1 MLRSRYRRITF
12 FFARLLLGLA
22 YWEVLLPRLGLR
34 SVSQRTRSDR
44 LRKSAVRMRS
54 LAIEMGGVMIKI
66 GQFLSTRVD
75 ILPPEFT
82 MELEGLQDEVPAEKF
97 SDLKQVAEAEFGVP
111 LDKIFAEIEDT
122 PMAAASI
129 GQAHI
134 AWLQKPSTAPEI
146 RVDPSNLEDFDPDT
160 VVENELIQVVVK
172 IQRPNI
178 EEIVKTDLAALQR
191 VGRWLSWYEPIRRRA
206 DIPTLLDDFSSTL
219 FEEMDYIHE
228 GKNAELFAQN
238 FADEPRVRVPRVA
251 WAFTTKRVITLEDV
265 SGIKITDYDK
275 ISAMGINRVEVAN
288 LLFQT
293 YLQQIFSDFFFH
305 ADPHPG
311 NLFVL
316 PGEETGS
323 MGREW
328 QLVYI
333 DFGMMGQ
340 LSERQ
345 RAGLREMAIAI
356 TTQDAARAVKAYDM
370 LGFLLPNADLTLI
383 EQAGTEVLDRFWGKS
398 TQELREIEIQEVIE
412 FTREYRNLM
421 YDLPFQVPSDLILLG
436 RAISILSG
444 MCAGLDPNFNVWL
457 SILPFAQGLISEERQ
472 AGWDYWRN
480 ELSNLER
487 SLIKLPGRLNNLLMQ
502 LERGEIGSRN
512 PELNERVDRVE
523 RSVRALTITVVF
535 ASLLLSGIYLVT
547 QSYSLFGGILISLSF
562 IALIISLFTRN

>member
-111 LDKIFAEIEDT
+111 LDKIFAEIEET

-436 RAISILSG
+436 RALSILSG

-487 SLIKLPGRLNNLLMQ
+487 GLIKLPGRLNNLLMQ

>member
-111 LDKIFAEIEDT
+111 LDKIFADIEET

-206 DIPTLLDDFSSTL
+206 DIPTLLDDFSST
-219 FEEMDYIHE
+219 
-228 GKNAELFAQN
+228 A
-238 FADEPRVRVPRVA
+238 
-251 WAFTTKRVITLEDV
+251 
-265 SGIKITDYDK
+265 
-275 ISAMGINRVEVAN
+275 
-288 LLFQT
+288 
-293 YLQQIFSDFFFH
+293 
-305 ADPHPG
+305 
-311 NLFVL
+311 
-316 PGEETGS
+316 
-323 MGREW
+323 
-328 QLVYI
+328 
-333 DFGMMGQ
+333 
-340 LSERQ
+340 
-345 RAGLREMAIAI
+345 
-356 TTQDAARAVKAYDM
+356 
-370 LGFLLPNADLTLI
+370 
-383 EQAGTEVLDRFWGKS
+383 
-398 TQELREIEIQEVIE
+398 
-412 FTREYRNLM
+412 
-421 YDLPFQVPSDLILLG
+421 
-436 RAISILSG
+436 
-444 MCAGLDPNFNVWL
+444 
-457 SILPFAQGLISEERQ
+457 
-472 AGWDYWRN
+472 
-480 ELSNLER
+480 
-487 SLIKLPGRLNNLLMQ
+487 
-502 LERGEIGSRN
+502 
-512 PELNERVDRVE
+512 
-523 RSVRALTITVVF
+523 
-535 ASLLLSGIYLVT
+535 
-547 QSYSLFGGILISLSF
+547 
-562 IALIISLFTRN
+562 

>member
-111 LDKIFAEIEDT
+111 LDKIFAEIEET

-178 EEIVKTDLAALQR
+178 EEIVKTDLEALQR